1 MSTEIKESEV
11 VAAESPKKSKQKIGN
26 GKSEPDDVSMV
37 PRGDVDMLM
46 VEAVRSGNLE
56 VMERVMAIRRE
67 LKAEAAREAFFAAM
81 AAFRAECPVIK
92 RTKPVWN
99 KEHTRIMYHY
109 APLDQIEKVVGPIIA
124 RYGLSYSFKAHIER
138 PASADQEP
146 DLVMECYVN
155 HEAGHVEVSPFR
167 LPISGDYMNKNQQRG
182 NTNSYAK
189 RYAFCNAF
197 GVMSEDE
204 DDDGSGHSRISPEDA
219 RKARQPVKQPQS
231 KPSAQNSAQRGN
243 TAPAERVQLEPAGP
257 DDERID
263 AGTIKGLTKSME
275 HGALGMSDFKKRF
288 PALNGLEDVK
298 KSDIRVIL
306 SWIANPVEK

>member
-1 MSTEIKESEV
+1 MATEPEV
-11 VAAESPKKSKQKIGN
+11 VGPEPTKKSKKGN
-26 GKSEPDDVSMV
+26 GKPAAEDTAMV

-46 VEAVRSGNLE
+46 VEAVRSGNIE

-81 AAFRAECPVIK
+81 AAFRSECPVIK

-138 PASADQEP
+138 SVDKDIEQ
-146 DLVMECYVN
+146 DLVMDCHVQ
-155 HEAGHVEVSPFR
+155 HESGHVEISPFR

-189 RYAFCNAF
+189 RYSFCNAF
-197 GVMSEDE
+197 GIMSED
-204 DDDGSGHSRISPEDA
+204 DDDDHGRISPEDA
-219 RKARQPVKQPQS
+219 RKARQPVRQPQPT
-231 KPSAQNSAQRGN
+231 PSAQKATQKAN
-243 TAPAERVQLEPAGP
+243 APQAERAQLEPAAEGEGI
-257 DDERID
+257 DEKI
-263 AGTIKGLTKSME
+263 AGGIWRAME
-275 HGALGMSDFKKRF
+275 HGTLSLEDFKKRF
-288 PALNGLEDVK
+288 PKLTRLGEIK
-298 KSDIRVIL
+298 KGQEKVVL
-306 SWIANPVEK
+306 SWIANPAEN

>member
-1 MSTEIKESEV
+1 MPETIEPDVVPSET
-11 VAAESPKKSKQKIGN
+11 PKKGKKGN
-26 GKSEPDDVSMV
+26 GKPVEETAMV

-46 VEAVRSGNLE
+46 VEAVRSGNIE

-67 LKAEAAREAFFAAM
+67 LKAEAAKEAFFSAF
-81 AAFRAECPVIK
+81 AAFRSECPVIP

-99 KEHTRIMYHY
+99 SAGTKIMYHY

-138 PASADQEP
+138 PVEKDAEP
-146 DLVMECYVN
+146 DLVMECHVQ
-155 HEAGHVEVSPFR
+155 HEAGHTEVSPFR
-167 LPISGDYMNKNQQRG
+167 LPISGEYMNRNQQRG

-189 RYAFCNAF
+189 RYSFCNAF
-197 GVMSEDE
+197 GIMTEDE
-204 DDDGSGHSRISPEDA
+204 DDDGQTRISPNDA
-219 RKARQPVKQPQS
+219 RKARQPVNQPRP
-231 KPSAQNSAQRGN
+231 KPSAQNSSQRANG
-243 TAPAERVQLEPAGP
+243 APGERVQLEPAGP

-275 HGALGMSDFKKRF
+275 HGALGMSDFKARF
-288 PALNGLEDVK
+288 PKLNGLEEVK